1 MTSYDVAARRVQTEC
16 LASRVRQAARLLSRI
31 YDDHMRPLGFGI
43 AQFTVLIG
51 TARFGEA
58 GATIGKLANAL
69 ATDRTTLTRNIAP
82 LERDGYLRVAR
93 SPHDARAKVL
103 LLTAKGERAI
113 EAGFPLWEKAQAEVR
128 RQLGTARAGRL
139 TSELDALRSQLDESS
154 TER

>member
-1 MTSYDVAARRVQTEC
+1 MTSFDVAARRVQAEC

-31 YDDHMRPLGFGI
+31 YDENMRSLGFGV
-43 AQFTVLIG
+43 AQFSVLVG

-58 GATIGKLANAL
+58 GATISKLASVL

-103 LLTAKGERAI
+103 LLTPKGERAI

-139 TSELDALRSQLDESS
+139 SSELDALRDQLGDPPPS
-154 TER
+154 R